1 MSFRLTTIRGWLNST
16 LHFLFPETC
25 QHCRS
30 VRATAAQGFICA
42 DCWRQVRFIRPPFCE
57 RCGLPFEGD
66 LTTQFECSNCRE
78 MDLHFTS
85 ARSAVIAKGL
95 TLDIIHRYK
104 YNQALWFE
112 PFLADLL
119 IREAKPEL
127 SSSDWHLIVPVPLHP
142 LKLRERGFNQAL
154 QLGTLLGRASQIPVE
169 DRLLSRVLPTRTQT
183 LLSRAERTANVKNA
197 FSVTKGCKLNG
208 ARIVVVDDVF
218 TTGATTNACARAL
231 QVAGAER
238 VCVWTLARG
247 L

>member
-1 MSFRLTTIRGWLNST
+1 MPPRLTTIRGLLNST

-42 DCWRQVRFIRPPFCE
+42 DCRRQVRFIRRPFCE
-57 RCGLPFEGD
+57 RCGLPLDGD
-66 LTTQFECSNCRE
+66 LTTPFECSNCRE
-78 MDLHFTS
+78 VELHFAS

-95 TLDIIHRYK
+95 TLDLIHRYK

-127 SSSDWHLIVPVPLHP
+127 NSSDWDLIVPVPLHP

-154 QLGTLLGRASQIPVE
+154 RLGTLLGRAASIPVE
-169 DRLLSRVLPTRTQT
+169 DRLLSRMLPTRTQT
-183 LLSRAERTANVKNA
+183 SLTRAERAANVRNA
-197 FSVTKGCKLNG
+197 FSATKGGALNG

-231 QVAGAER
+231 QAAGAGR